1 VKKLSGLFVC
11 PLKKLTDDDDD
22 DDDAWKREKLVV
34 SSSTQWAF
42 VCLVQEM
49 MMM

>member
-22 DDDAWKREKLVV
+22 DAWKGEKLVV
-34 SSSTQWAF
+34 SSST
-42 VCLVQEM
+42 
-49 MMM
+49 